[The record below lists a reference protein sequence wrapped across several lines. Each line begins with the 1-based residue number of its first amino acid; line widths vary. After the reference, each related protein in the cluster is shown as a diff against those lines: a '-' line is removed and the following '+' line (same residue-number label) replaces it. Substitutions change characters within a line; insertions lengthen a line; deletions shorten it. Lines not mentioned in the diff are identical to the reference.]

1 MRHVLI
7 PEQGIKGQQQMAID
21 IEKLIVQ
28 GRSGPIPES
37 QVTGR

>member
-7 PEQGIKGQQQMAID
+7 PEQGIKRQQQMAID
-21 IEKLIVQ
+21 IEQFFAQ